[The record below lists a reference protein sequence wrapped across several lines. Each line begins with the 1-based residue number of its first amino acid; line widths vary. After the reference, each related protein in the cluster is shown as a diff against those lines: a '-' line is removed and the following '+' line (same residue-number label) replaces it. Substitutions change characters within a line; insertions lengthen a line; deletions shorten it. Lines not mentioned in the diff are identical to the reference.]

1 MLHFEHQIMFWPV
14 QYKSK
19 GSTVK
24 IRYFQMSIKHE
35 YELQN
40 AGKERIRK
48 VLSMFNSSCI
58 AFCFF
63 TMIYGI
69 NASISYLS

>member
-40 AGKERIRK
+40 VGKERIRK
-48 VLSMFNSSCI
+48 VLSMF
-58 AFCFF
+58 
-63 TMIYGI
+63 
-69 NASISYLS
+69 